1 LHIFLVK
8 SYWLYYT
15 LYIAHQIP
23 CPSSTTKT
31 GRNNVAEILLKMAL
45 KHQKS
50 INQSTMSL
58 YSFETINFRVVLLF
72 FVPNDLIRLSETV
85 VVVIVW

>member
-1 LHIFLVK
+1 
-8 SYWLYYT
+8 
-15 LYIAHQIP
+15 
-23 CPSSTTKT
+23 
-31 GRNNVAEILLKMAL
+31 MAL